1 MDCGEIRAAPSLFP
15 FFRLNNP
22 FDFIKIDRSTTM
34 VMGQRKILPVS
45 LMATVLAVAWGNVQA
60 HTRFETNTVKEGT
73 RHDNN
78 VQIPHGCT
86 DQPVIGAVNVF
97 PDVTTALVD
106 TSPDPVAAIGA
117 PSFTRSDQP
126 ATAFVQSISVRGIQS
141 KDTYSMS
148 ALINDDLGNPI
159 GFWSA
164 GGSIP
169 ASNWVGKLP
178 VRIQPINIVSESCA
192 IKVIL
197 APAIANICQVT
208 RLSEIDGKDANR
220 LDVDFWTA
228 PEAGHPKYDAP
239 AWNYPAPLTV
249 TRDLEANPLPA
260 SCGEGITARIY
271 PSPSQL
277 DRDFPVVI
285 NGQQVWPAP

>member
-1 MDCGEIRAAPSLFP
+1 MDCGEIRAAPSQFQ
-15 FFRLNNP
+15 FFQRNDP
-22 FDFIKIDRSTTM
+22 FDFIKLDRSTTM
-34 VMGQRKILPVS
+34 AMGQRKILPVS
-45 LMATVLAVAWGNVQA
+45 LMATMLAVAWGNVQA
-60 HTRFETNTVKEGT
+60 HTRFETTTVKEGT

-78 VQIPHGCT
+78 VVIPHGCT
-86 DQPVIGAVNVF
+86 DQAVIGAVSVF

-106 TSPDPVAAIGA
+106 TSPDPVAAIRA
-117 PSFTRSDQP
+117 ESFIRSDQP

-148 ALINDDLGNPI
+148 ALISDDLGNPI

-169 ASNWVGKLP
+169 ATNWIGKLP
-178 VRIQPINIVSESCA
+178 VRIQPINIVPESCA

-208 RLSEIDGKDANR
+208 SLSEIDGKDANR